1 MRDFGFASEFA
12 NELQQYVEDRVAT
25 GFKAES
31 SLYILRKF
39 DRFCIAQNIQ
49 EPVFTAEHASAW
61 IMKQGHEASTTH
73 YARVNKVKQ
82 FLIYL
87 ARKGYPVFMTRD
99 IRFVPTDFQPHIY
112 SDDEL
117 FRYFRAVDSFSTRS
131 YRTASIQ
138 FPVLF
143 RLLYCCGTRI
153 DETLGIRR
161 RDVDIENGVIKLCET
176 KNATERYIVLNEELT
191 DLLRRYAEKRFYL
204 FLEDDYIFTSIYGE
218 RMNGDR
224 AYDYHRMILENAGI
238 PYIGGGYGPRLHDL
252 RHTFSVKSFKQMID
266 SGLDMYVALPLLST
280 YLGHRTILA
289 TERYVRLTMRIYPYI
304 EEQFNAKLEMIFQEV
319 AQT

>member
-1 MRDFGFASEFA
+1 MC
-12 NELQQYVEDRVAT
+12 
-25 GFKAES
+25 S
-31 SLYILRKF
+31 SDLNL
-39 DRFCIAQNIQ
+39 
-49 EPVFTAEHASAW
+49 
-61 IMKQGHEASTTH
+61 
-73 YARVNKVKQ
+73 
-82 FLIYL
+82 
-87 ARKGYPVFMTRD
+87 
-99 IRFVPTDFQPHIY
+99 
-112 SDDEL
+112 
-117 FRYFRAVDSFSTRS
+117 
-131 YRTASIQ
+131 
-138 FPVLF
+138 
-143 RLLYCCGTRI
+143 
-153 DETLGIRR
+153 
-161 RDVDIENGVIKLCET
+161 ENGVIKLCET

-204 FLEDDYIFTSIYGE
+204 FLEDDYIFTSNYGE